1 MVGRSVDKKDEIR
14 AYIKAR
20 SKLGCSLK
28 KLMTEISTAFG
39 PSCVSYDTV
48 RRWKKK
54 FESGVESIKNAPK
67 SGRPKSASRKEIVS
81 KIKEIIE
88 GDARFTVRDIAR
100 KVGISLS
107 KVHLILK
114 KHLKVR
120 KIPARWVPHL
130 LTDEQKRQRVK
141 VAKMLLQMF
150 PKYDKKQFANV
161 VTGDETWVHYFEPVR
176 KVSNKIWATKH
187 SKRPIIAKRSLSTKK
202 VLYAIFFSGEGV
214 AIKVLVKKG
223 KSITGKYYKDV
234 VLKKLKKYYQ
244 KRRPATGFKHV
255 RLLHDNAPA
264 HASAIVT
271 AFLKK
276 EKVCEQ
282 ICEVAGISLNDDNL
296 VFSSPSTLF
305 KSYRD
310 DGMVITK
317 GSVKRRTDKSI
328 FSLTCVHNYVWKLKE
343 ASCDCSKAAPLL
355 HFFFVHASM
364 VSCGICLLL
373 FFCHHENTPI

>member
-1 MVGRSVDKKDEIR
+1 MTTAVKMVGRSVDKKDEIR

-48 RRWKKK
+48 RGWKKK
-54 FESGVESIKNAPK
+54 SESGVESIKNAPK

-88 GDARFTVRDIAR
+88 DARFTVRDIAR

-107 KVHLILK
+107 TVHLILK

-120 KIPARWVPHL
+120 KISARWVPHL

-141 VAKMLLQMF
+141 VAKKLLQMF

-202 VLYAIFFSGEGV
+202 VLYAIFFSGKGV
-214 AIKVLVKKG
+214 AIKVPVKKG
-223 KSITGKYYKDV
+223 KSITRKYYKDI
-234 VLKKLKKYYQ
+234 VLKKLKTYYQ
-244 KRRPATGFKHV
+244 TRRPATGFKHV

-264 HASAIVT
+264 HTSAIVT

-276 EKVCEQ
+276 EKVT
-282 ICEVAGISLNDDNL
+282 VLPHSPPPLPHVISFCFRNWKHSLLGGNT
-296 VFSSPSTLF
+296 SPDRHLDLPFISTLLLCPNQRTVTPSRSGYIGWNF
-305 KSYRD
+305 AFLA
-310 DGMVITK
+310 T
-317 GSVKRRTDKSI
+317 GSTSRAWNEY
-328 FSLTCVHNYVWKLKE
+328 FWANLKFE
-343 ASCDCSKAAPLL
+343 
-355 HFFFVHASM
+355 
-364 VSCGICLLL
+364 VSR
-373 FFCHHENTPI
+373 